1 MVVNTFLRRTYVVLP
16 SPIRRAIKFAM
27 PKKSVKSEPKPK
39 RSFLEDIDALAD
51 SVLGP
56 LWKE

>member
-1 MVVNTFLRRTYVVLP
+1 MVVNTFLRKTYVVLP
-16 SPIRRAIKFAM
+16 TPIRRAIKFAL
-27 PKKSVKSEPKPK
+27 PKKAQSEVKPK
-39 RSFLEDIDALAD
+39 RSFLEDIDAMAD

>member
-1 MVVNTFLRRTYVVLP
+1 MVVNTFLRRTFVVLP
-16 SPIRRAIKFAM
+16 TPIRRAIKFAL
-27 PKKSVKSEPKPK
+27 PKKVKAEKKNK
-39 RSFLEDIDALAD
+39 RNFLDEIDAMAN